1 MGEESVNAER
11 ESESGRGGCV
21 VMDTPERKHQL
32 APPVSKFED
41 SPVFNYLNSLS
52 PITSVKSVHITQT
65 FNSLTFSS
73 PPSVFTS
80 PHVSTLRDSRV
91 LRRHQFS
98 DPSNSEFSSSH
109 GDKEDKS
116 GEATD
121 IPHNVEQQQN
131 DNHVDVAG
139 KSSAEPL
146 YETNVAIELPQTS
159 SYECVSP
166 DCAKASHCGLETNC
180 IPELA
185 GSSKELIP
193 YVQIR
198 PGKESIEKEVHLE
211 GPSHIQENKESAGCD
226 WENLFSDEGDLLLFD
241 TPNDSKTLIDP
252 SQRSIEPGMGFCS
265 SLTNDLQNPLAV
277 NAVSADNNSQLECG
291 RDMSVVTDQDILV
304 SQSKPV
310 AGDNGDNVDDEIASN
325 LQRGMRRR
333 CLVFEMVGSRRK
345 RVDDGSNCSS
355 SMLLQSNENTASG
368 DKCVV
373 PLKPASNAPKRRL
386 PGIGLHLN
394 TLAATS
400 VDHKIINHDAFP
412 PGGQPISVCGSAA
425 YFNLSNSQQIVNSD
439 LVVTSSDIDT
449 CPLEDGILN
458 AENAALGSG
467 CMVNEVLDHSSPKK
481 KKRRSDSGGESE
493 ACKRCNC
500 KKSKCLKL
508 YCECFAA
515 GVYCVEP
522 CSCQECFNKPI
533 YEDTVLATRKQIESR
548 NPLAFAPKVIRNSD
562 VMIEV
567 GEESSK
573 TPASARHKR
582 GCNCKK
588 SGCLKKYCE
597 CYQGGVGCSINCRCE
612 GCKNAF
618 GIKDG
623 STSTETEVEIE
634 GDAEQEKRAVNRSLQ
649 ITTVHNDAEQKTS
662 FALPATPLQICGSS
676 IQPFSSKSKKPP
688 RSSLLSIG
696 GSSSGLYGTPRFG
709 KLNSIQPLANIHD
722 RKEEMPE
729 ILQRNASPNSGVKS
743 GSPNSKRVSPP
754 QSIGL
759 SPGQRSSR
767 KLILQSIPSFPSL
780 TPKH

>member
-1 MGEESVNAER
+1 MGEECVNKER
-11 ESESGRGGCV
+11 DSEIVKGGCV
-21 VMDTPERKHQL
+21 VMDTPDRKHQL
-32 APPVSKFED
+32 TPPVSKFED

-52 PITSVKSVHITQT
+52 PINSVKSVHITQT

-80 PHVSTLRDSRV
+80 PHVSSLRDNRV

-98 DPSNSEFSSSH
+98 DPSNPEFSSSL
-109 GDKEDKS
+109 GDKEEK
-116 GEATD
+116 GGKATEV
-121 IPHNVEQQQN
+121 PHNIEKQN
-131 DNHVDVAG
+131 CNQRSVAG
-139 KSSAEPL
+139 KSSAVL
-146 YETNVAIELPQTS
+146 LHETSVAVELPQTL

-166 DCAKASHCGLETNC
+166 DCIGTSHCGLETSGLQ
-180 IPELA
+180 EMA
-185 GSSKELIP
+185 GSSTELVP
-193 YVQIR
+193 YVQIG
-198 PGKESIEKEVHLE
+198 PGKESVEKEVHLE
-211 GPSHIQENKESAGCD
+211 GPSRIHEHKESAGCD
-226 WENLFSDEGDLLLFD
+226 WENLFSDEV
-241 TPNDSKTLIDP
+241 DS
-252 SQRSIEPGMGFCS
+252 
-265 SLTNDLQNPLAV
+265 
-277 NAVSADNNSQLECG
+277 DNNASQLECG
-291 RDMSVVTDQDILV
+291 RDMTVVMDQDILA
-304 SQSKPV
+304 SHNKPV
-310 AGDNGDNVDDEIASN
+310 AGDTGDNVDDEIGSN

-345 RVDDGSNCSS
+345 RLDDGSNCSS
-355 SMLLQSNENTASG
+355 SVLLQSHENTASG

-373 PLKPASNAPKRRL
+373 PLNPASDAPKRRL

-400 VDHKIINHDAFP
+400 MDHKTGKHEAFP
-412 PGGQPISVCGSAA
+412 PGGQPISVSGSAA
-425 YFNLSNSQQIVNSD
+425 YFNLSNSQLIPNSA
-439 LVVTSSDIDT
+439 LVVTSSDRDI
-449 CPLEDGILN
+449 CPLEDGILT
-458 AENAALGSG
+458 AENAVPESG

-481 KKRRSDSGGESE
+481 KKRRSDSGGEAE

-562 VMIEV
+562 AMIEV

-618 GIKDG
+618 GIKDD
-623 STSTETEVEIE
+623 STLTETEVELEE
-634 GDAEQEKRAVNRSLQ
+634 GEAEQEKRAVNRSLQ
-649 ITTVHNDAEQKTS
+649 ITTVQNDAELKTS

-696 GSSSGLYGTPRFG
+696 GSSSGIYGTPRFG
-709 KLNSIQPLANIHD
+709 KLNPLQPLAKIHND
-722 RKEEMPE
+722 RKDEMPE
-729 ILQRNASPNSGVKS
+729 ILQSNASPNSGVKS